1 MDRDGTPYVKPDAV
15 RSDPDPVPEP
25 NLHPS
30 APEDAVQFVLADLI
44 DDPGRQILPWIQ
56 TRFPGREGIFYAITM
71 RGVRALIDEVVG
83 GLQKSSSSEPSP
95 TLLDRLSFSW
105 RILRKGDVLIW
116 KTKKV
121 GTPTGSTRDQAAS
134 IFQNILS
141 VPLQEPL
148 LAALLRG
155 LRLGDDA
162 RYLSHYS
169 MFRKAKSPNLL
180 LPPFGNIA
188 KHSDADRLRTLIWWC
203 IRARREEYIEVRPK
217 EPVRIEFAFVIE
229 KVVEDLKGWC
239 GTEIEQLS
247 DLTGEVERELNAWL
261 SYSRLEPS
269 SDDNVADGVD
279 PELAKAFIKHNELTT
294 KLLILRAPG
303 HSEQDEKISEL
314 EALVRQYAAENR
326 VLEDLVGSLKNA
338 PPTTPVASIDSSVVT
353 DSLSELREVLKTI
366 DTKYSFDAL
375 NSVQLG
381 EQTHLTLR
389 SFVSHLFYALRKK
402 GLSEYPKDEEFDL
415 TYEASG
421 LYDCDGF
428 EVPPSGKVQ
437 VKVTRRGWALNS
449 RGKWLPIRRARV
461 VMSNA
466 HQ

>member
-1 MDRDGTPYVKPDAV
+1 
-15 RSDPDPVPEP
+15 
-25 NLHPS
+25 
-30 APEDAVQFVLADLI
+30 
-44 DDPGRQILPWIQ
+44 
-56 TRFPGREGIFYAITM
+56 
-71 RGVRALIDEVVG
+71 
-83 GLQKSSSSEPSP
+83 
-95 TLLDRLSFSW
+95 
-105 RILRKGDVLIW
+105 
-116 KTKKV
+116 
-121 GTPTGSTRDQAAS
+121 
-134 IFQNILS
+134 
-141 VPLQEPL
+141 
-148 LAALLRG
+148 
-155 LRLGDDA
+155 
-162 RYLSHYS
+162 

-269 SDDNVADGVD
+269 SDDNAADGID

-303 HSEQDEKISEL
+303 QPEQDEKISQL

-326 VLEDLVGSLKNA
+326 ALEEIVGSLKNA
-338 PPTTPVASIDSSVVT
+338 SPVASIDSSVAV

-366 DTKYSFDAL
+366 DTKYSFDTL

-428 EVPPSGKVQ
+428 EVQPSGMVQ

-461 VMSNA
+461 VMSTA
-466 HQ
+466 H